1 MLTQICTLKFAD
13 GHVIT
18 ATVTAAS
25 PTGNET
31 ITYTGDTN
39 RLATG
44 LKPTAS
50 PANLRA
56 RLSNLAEDLGA
67 EYSEEQIGNYDIWA
81 E

>member
-1 MLTQICTLKFAD
+1 MVTQICTLKFAD

-31 ITYTGDTN
+31 ITYTGDIR

-44 LKPTAS
+44 LILQRRPRTWGHL
-50 PANLRA
+50 ANF
-56 RLSNLAEDLGA
+56 RLWR
-67 EYSEEQIGNYDIWA
+67 I
-81 E
+81 